1 MFIDLITVELW
12 GGDGGNGAVSFR
24 REKYVPKGGPDG
36 GDGGNGGCWIFIV
49 DPNLRTLADIRYPSI
64 YKAGRGG
71 PGGKN
76 NRHGKN
82 GEEREISVPPGTIIK
97 SENSDTVLADLVKD
111 GDKFIA
117 CKGGR
122 GGKGNSHFKSSQNR
136 SPRKAQPGKNGNKG
150 IFQIELKLL
159 ADVGLVGLPNS
170 GKSTLLSVLSNANPK
185 IGNYPFTTI
194 NPNLGL
200 VKFSEYKSFVMADIP
215 GLIEGA
221 GTGKGLGHQFLKH
234 IERTRVLVFLI
245 DINDPD
251 PNESLNILVK
261 EIENYNLDILKKP
274 RIIVLTKS
282 DTMALNDQ
290 RNLPDYQRISSI
302 SGDGLQSM
310 VNSLTEFLDKQN

>member
-36 GDGGNGGCWIFIV
+36 GDGGNGGSCIFIV
-49 DPNLRTLADIRYPSI
+49 DPNLRTLADIRYHSI

-82 GEEREISVPPGTIIK
+82 GEDREISVPPGTIIK
-97 SENSDTVLADLVKD
+97 SKVPDTVLADLVKD
-111 GDKFIA
+111 GDKFIT

-234 IERTRVLVFLI
+234 IERTRVLIFLI

-251 PNESLNILVK
+251 PNESLNILVR

-310 VNSLTEFLDKQN
+310 VNSLMEFLDE

>member
-1 MFIDLITVELW
+1 MFIDITTIELW
-12 GGDGGNGAVSFR
+12 AGDGGRGAVSFR
-24 REKYVPKGGPDG
+24 REKFIPKGGPDG
-36 GDGGNGGCWIFIV
+36 GDGGDGGSCIFV
-49 DPNLRTLADIRYPSI
+49 VNPNLRTLADIRYRAI

-82 GEEREISVPPGTIIK
+82 GENSKISVPPGTIIK
-97 SENSDTVLADLVKD
+97 NTNSNTVLADLVKD
-111 GDKFIA
+111 GDEFIA
-117 CKGGR
+117 CMGGI
-122 GGKGNSHFKSSQNR
+122 GGKGNSHFKSSRNQ
-136 SPRKAQPGKNGNKG
+136 SPRKAQPGKNGGKG
-150 IFQIELKLL
+150 ICQIELKLL

-200 VKFSEYKSFVMADIP
+200 VKFSEYRSFVMADIP

-221 GTGKGLGHQFLKH
+221 GSGKGLGHQFLKH
-234 IERTRVLVFLI
+234 IERTRVLLFLI
-245 DINDPD
+245 DVNDTD
-251 PNESLNILVK
+251 PNESLNILIK

-282 DTMALNDQ
+282 DTIAHEDQ
-290 RNLPDYQRISSI
+290 KALPDYDKISSI
-302 SGDGLQSM
+302 SGDGLQSL
-310 VNSLTEFLDKQN
+310 VNSLTFYLDE

>member
-36 GDGGNGGCWIFIV
+36 GDGGNGGSCIFIV
-49 DPNLRTLADIRYPSI
+49 DPNLRTLADIRYHSI

-82 GEEREISVPPGTIIK
+82 GEDREISVPPGTIIK

-111 GDKFIA
+111 GDKFIT

-310 VNSLTEFLDKQN
+310 VNSLMEFLDE

>member
-36 GDGGNGGCWIFIV
+36 GDGGNGGSCIFIV
-49 DPNLRTLADIRYPSI
+49 DPNLRTLADIRYHSI

-82 GEEREISVPPGTIIK
+82 GEDREISVPPGTIIK
-97 SENSDTVLADLVKD
+97 SKIPDTVLADLVKD

-274 RIIVLTKS
+274 RIIILTKS

-310 VNSLTEFLDKQN
+310 VNSLTEFLDK

>member
-1 MFIDLITVELW
+1 MFIDITNIELW
-12 GGDGGNGAVSFR
+12 GGDGGHGAISFR
-24 REKYVPKGGPDG
+24 REKFIPKGGPDG
-36 GDGGNGGCWIFIV
+36 GDGGDGGSCIFIV
-49 DPNLRTLADIRYPSI
+49 DPNLRTLADIRYRAI
-64 YKAGRGG
+64 YKAGKGG

-82 GEEREISVPPGTIIK
+82 GDNCKIVVPPGTIIK
-97 SENSDTVLADLVKD
+97 SKNSNTVLADLVKH
-111 GDKFIA
+111 GDKFIV
-117 CKGGR
+117 CSGGR
-122 GGKGNSHFKSSQNR
+122 GGKGNSHFKSSRNQ
-136 SPRKAQPGKNGNKG
+136 SPRKAQPGENGDRG

-200 VKFSEYKSFVMADIP
+200 VKFSEYKSFIMADIP

-221 GTGKGLGHQFLKH
+221 GSGKGLGHQFLKH

-245 DINDPD
+245 DVNDPD
-251 PNESLNILVK
+251 PNESLNILIK

-282 DTMALNDQ
+282 DTIAHDGQ
-290 RNLPDYQRISSI
+290 QDLPDYERISSI
-302 SGDGLQSM
+302 AGDGLQSL
-310 VNSLTEFLDKQN
+310 VNSLTVYLDE

>member
-1 MFIDLITVELW
+1 M
-12 GGDGGNGAVSFR
+12 
-24 REKYVPKGGPDG
+24 
-36 GDGGNGGCWIFIV
+36 
-49 DPNLRTLADIRYPSI
+49 
-64 YKAGRGG
+64 
-71 PGGKN
+71 
-76 NRHGKN
+76 
-82 GEEREISVPPGTIIK
+82 
-97 SENSDTVLADLVKD
+97 
-111 GDKFIA
+111 
-117 CKGGR
+117 
-122 GGKGNSHFKSSQNR
+122 
-136 SPRKAQPGKNGNKG
+136 
-150 IFQIELKLL
+150 
-159 ADVGLVGLPNS
+159 GLVGLPNS

-310 VNSLTEFLDKQN
+310 VNSLMEFLDE

>member
-1 MFIDLITVELW
+1 MFIDITSIELW
-12 GGDGGNGAVSFR
+12 GGDGGHGAISFR
-24 REKYVPKGGPDG
+24 REKFIPKGGPDG
-36 GDGGNGGCWIFIV
+36 GDGGDGGSCIFIV
-49 DPNLRTLADIRYPSI
+49 GPNLRTLADIRYRAI

-82 GEEREISVPPGTIIK
+82 GENRKIAVPPGTIVK
-97 SENSDTVLADLVKD
+97 NENSNTVLADLVKD

-117 CKGGR
+117 CRGGR
-122 GGKGNSHFKSSQNR
+122 GGKGNNHFKSSQNQ
-136 SPRKAQPGKNGNKG
+136 SPRKAQPGKNGDKG

-215 GLIEGA
+215 GLIGGA
-221 GTGKGLGHQFLKH
+221 GNGKGLGHQFLKH

-245 DINDPD
+245 DVNDPD
-251 PNESLNILVK
+251 PNESLNILIK

-282 DTMALNDQ
+282 DTIPHDDQ
-290 RNLPDYQRISSI
+290 KDLPDYERISSI
-302 SGDGLQSM
+302 SGDGLQSL
-310 VNSLTEFLDKQN
+310 VNALTVYLDE

>member
-1 MFIDLITVELW
+1 MFIDITTIKLW
-12 GGDGGNGAVSFR
+12 AGDGGRGAVSFR

-36 GDGGNGGCWIFIV
+36 GDGGDGGSCIFIV
-49 DPNLRTLADIRYPSI
+49 DSNLRTLADIRYHSI

-71 PGGKN
+71 DGGKN

-251 PNESLNILVK
+251 PNESLNILIK

-310 VNSLTEFLDKQN
+310 VNSLTEFLDK

>member
-1 MFIDLITVELW
+1 MFIDITTIEFW
-12 GGDGGNGAVSFR
+12 GGDGGHGAVSFR
-24 REKYVPKGGPDG
+24 REKFVPKGGPDG
-36 GDGGNGGCWIFIV
+36 GDGGDGGSCFFIV
-49 DPNLRTLADIRYPSI
+49 DPNLRTLADIRYHSI
-64 YKAGRGG
+64 YKAGKGG

-82 GEEREISVPPGTIIK
+82 GENRKIAVPPGTIIK
-97 SENSDTVLADLVKD
+97 NKNSNTVLADLVKD

-117 CKGGR
+117 CSGGR
-122 GGKGNSHFKSSQNR
+122 GGKGNSHFKSSRNQ
-136 SPRKAQPGKNGNKG
+136 SPRKAQPGKNGDRG

-221 GTGKGLGHQFLKH
+221 GSGKGLGYQFLKH

-245 DINDPD
+245 DVNDPD
-251 PNESLNILVK
+251 PIESLNILIK
-261 EIENYNLDILKKP
+261 EITNYNLDILKKP

-282 DTMALNDQ
+282 DTIPHDDQ
-290 RNLPDYQRISSI
+290 KDLPDYERISSI
-302 SGDGLQSM
+302 SGDGLQSL
-310 VNSLTEFLDKQN
+310 VNSLTGYLDE

>member
-1 MFIDLITVELW
+1 MFIDITTVELW
-12 GGDGGNGAVSFR
+12 GGDGGSGAVSFR
-24 REKYVPKGGPDG
+24 REKFIPKGGPDG
-36 GDGGNGGCWIFIV
+36 GDGGDGGSCVFKV
-49 DPNLRTLADIRYPSI
+49 DSNLRTLADIRYYSI
-64 YKAGRGG
+64 YKAGRGD

-82 GEEREISVPPGTIIK
+82 GENREIMVPPGTTIK
-97 SENSDTVLADLVKD
+97 KENSDVVLSDLVENT
-111 GDKFIA
+111 DKFIP

-122 GGKGNSHFKSSQNR
+122 GGKGNSHFKSSRNQ
-136 SPRKAQPGKNGNKG
+136 SPRKAQPGKKG
-150 IFQIELKLL
+150 EKGVFQIELKLL

-221 GTGKGLGHQFLKH
+221 GKGKGLGHQFLKH
-234 IERTRVLVFLI
+234 IERTRVLVFLV
-245 DINDPD
+245 DVNDED
-251 PNESLNILVK
+251 PNESLNILMQ

-282 DTMALNDQ
+282 DTLVSNNQLD
-290 RNLPDYQRISSI
+290 LPDYPKISSV
-302 SGDGLQSM
+302 SGDGLKSL
-310 VNSLTEFLDKQN
+310 VNSLTVYLDE

>member
-36 GDGGNGGCWIFIV
+36 GDGGNGGSCIFIV
-49 DPNLRTLADIRYPSI
+49 DPNLRTLADIRYHSI
-64 YKAGRGG
+64 YKAGKGG

-82 GEEREISVPPGTIIK
+82 GEDREISVPPGTIIK
-97 SENSDTVLADLVKD
+97 SKNPDTVLADLVKD
-111 GDKFIA
+111 GDKFIT
-117 CKGGR
+117 CKGGM

-282 DTMALNDQ
+282 DTMAPHDQ
-290 RNLPDYQRISSI
+290 KNLPDYQRISSI

-310 VNSLTEFLDKQN
+310 VNSLMEFLDE

>member
-36 GDGGNGGCWIFIV
+36 GDGGNGGSCIFIV
-49 DPNLRTLADIRYPSI
+49 DPNLRTLADIRYHSI

-82 GEEREISVPPGTIIK
+82 GEDREISVPPGTIIK
-97 SENSDTVLADLVKD
+97 SKIPDTVLADLVKD

-310 VNSLTEFLDKQN
+310 VNSLTEFLDK

>member
-36 GDGGNGGCWIFIV
+36 GDGGNGGSCIFIV
-49 DPNLRTLADIRYPSI
+49 DPNLRTLADIRYHSI

-82 GEEREISVPPGTIIK
+82 GEDREISVPPGTIIK
-97 SENSDTVLADLVKD
+97 SKNPDTVLADLVKD

-150 IFQIELKLL
+150 IFQIELNTSMNPCSQLSIRL
-159 ADVGLVGLPNS
+159 YSGL
-170 GKSTLLSVLSNANPK
+170 
-185 IGNYPFTTI
+185 
-194 NPNLGL
+194 
-200 VKFSEYKSFVMADIP
+200 E
-215 GLIEGA
+215 
-221 GTGKGLGHQFLKH
+221 HQFK
-234 IERTRVLVFLI
+234 I
-245 DINDPD
+245 
-251 PNESLNILVK
+251 SKWK
-261 EIENYNLDILKKP
+261 EEQA
-274 RIIVLTKS
+274 S
-282 DTMALNDQ
+282 
-290 RNLPDYQRISSI
+290 
-302 SGDGLQSM
+302 
-310 VNSLTEFLDKQN
+310 

>member
-1 MFIDLITVELW
+1 M
-12 GGDGGNGAVSFR
+12 
-24 REKYVPKGGPDG
+24 
-36 GDGGNGGCWIFIV
+36 
-49 DPNLRTLADIRYPSI
+49 
-64 YKAGRGG
+64 
-71 PGGKN
+71 
-76 NRHGKN
+76 
-82 GEEREISVPPGTIIK
+82 
-97 SENSDTVLADLVKD
+97 
-111 GDKFIA
+111 
-117 CKGGR
+117 
-122 GGKGNSHFKSSQNR
+122 
-136 SPRKAQPGKNGNKG
+136 
-150 IFQIELKLL
+150 KLL

-282 DTMALNDQ
+282 DTMAPHDQ
-290 RNLPDYQRISSI
+290 KNLPDYQRISSI

-310 VNSLTEFLDKQN
+310 VNSLMEFLDE

>member
-36 GDGGNGGCWIFIV
+36 GDGGNGGSCIFIV
-49 DPNLRTLADIRYPSI
+49 DPNLRTLADIRYHSI

-82 GEEREISVPPGTIIK
+82 GEDREISVPPGTIIK
-97 SENSDTVLADLVKD
+97 SKNSDTVLADLVKD
-111 GDKFIA
+111 GDKFIT

-310 VNSLTEFLDKQN
+310 VNSLMEFLDE

>member
-36 GDGGNGGCWIFIV
+36 GDGGNGGSCIFIV
-49 DPNLRTLADIRYPSI
+49 DPNLRTLADIRYHSI

-117 CKGGR
+117 CKGER

-261 EIENYNLDILKKP
+261 EIEKYNLDILKKP

-290 RNLPDYQRISSI
+290 RDLPDYQRISSI

-310 VNSLTEFLDKQN
+310 VNSLTEFLDK

>member
-36 GDGGNGGCWIFIV
+36 GDGGNGGSCIFIV
-49 DPNLRTLADIRYPSI
+49 DPNLRTLADIRYHSI

-82 GEEREISVPPGTIIK
+82 GEDREISVPPGTIIK

-251 PNESLNILVK
+251 PNESLNILIK

-290 RNLPDYQRISSI
+290 RNLQDYQRISSI

-310 VNSLTEFLDKQN
+310 VNSLMEFLDE

>member
-36 GDGGNGGCWIFIV
+36 GDGGNGGSCIFIV
-49 DPNLRTLADIRYPSI
+49 DPNLRTLADIRYHSI

-82 GEEREISVPPGTIIK
+82 GEDREISVPPGTIIK
-97 SENSDTVLADLVKD
+97 SKNPDTVLADLVKD
-111 GDKFIA
+111 GDKFIT

-310 VNSLTEFLDKQN
+310 VNSLMEFLDE

>member
-1 MFIDLITVELW
+1 MFIDITTIELW
-12 GGDGGNGAVSFR
+12 AGDGGRGAVSFR
-24 REKYVPKGGPDG
+24 REKFIPKGGPDG
-36 GDGGNGGCWIFIV
+36 GDGGDGGSCIFV
-49 DPNLRTLADIRYPSI
+49 VNPNLRTLADIRYRAI

-82 GEEREISVPPGTIIK
+82 GENCKISVPPGTIIK
-97 SENSDTVLADLVKD
+97 NTNSNTVLADLVKD
-111 GDKFIA
+111 GDEFIA
-117 CKGGR
+117 CMGGI
-122 GGKGNSHFKSSQNR
+122 GGKGNSHFKSSRNQ
-136 SPRKAQPGKNGNKG
+136 SPRKAQPGKNGDKG
-150 IFQIELKLL
+150 IYQIELKLL

-200 VKFSEYKSFVMADIP
+200 VKFSEYRSFVMADIP

-221 GTGKGLGHQFLKH
+221 GSGKGLGHQFLKH
-234 IERTRVLVFLI
+234 IERTRVLLFLI
-245 DINDPD
+245 DVNDTD
-251 PNESLNILVK
+251 PNESLNILIK

-282 DTMALNDQ
+282 DTLAHDDQ
-290 RNLPDYQRISSI
+290 RVLPDYEKISSI
-302 SGDGLQSM
+302 SGDGLQSL
-310 VNSLTEFLDKQN
+310 VNSLTVYLDE